1 MTAKCVRSST
11 SNAGGIVM
19 VQGSTHQNLYII
31 YALSESIDRNT
42 GANLNLHEVAET
54 KLQDMKSNMATLG
67 KEDALAMAA
76 VAAQQQQM
84 TLQRL
89 ISMIELITKRLF
101 RFLIILQESSP
112 PPSFYEEVNNVP
124 TDPIQNGTDDG
135 VDYVLGEAIFSYFA
149 ESDVELNISTGV
161 QLLNFV
167 SNNGRAEGK
176 CKRKA
181 DCSFSAKDEPS
192 VVKSAVDGATVLKK
206 TEDLLKSIEE
216 HEDDEKRQTETKG
229 TIQTPKELQPISSPI
244 NCSLGETKEATVAAA
259 YNVAALS
266 GIAPRHK

>member
-19 VQGSTHQNLYII
+19 VQDLF
-31 YALSESIDRNT
+31 AR
-42 GANLNLHEVAET
+42 HEVAET

-89 ISMIELITKRLF
+89 ISMIESDRAYHQKVVQILDHLAGEMVLERQRIETTPAQTVEIAHLHLLFTKKSIMCLLIQFKT
-101 RFLIILQESSP
+101 
-112 PPSFYEEVNNVP
+112 
-124 TDPIQNGTDDG
+124 
-135 VDYVLGEAIFSYFA
+135 
-149 ESDVELNISTGV
+149 
-161 QLLNFV
+161 V

-244 NCSLGETKEATVAAA
+244 NCPLGETKEATVAAA

-266 GIAPRHK
+266 G